1 MPVQVGDI
9 FSRWT
14 ILEDIGVINKD
25 RFWKCRCVCGTERRV
40 RHSNLVSGESE
51 GCGCIRARGN
61 RLRHGYARKAR
72 SAEYKAWLGAKSRC
86 MNVNNK
92 AYHNY
97 GGRGIQ
103 ICERW
108 REPQGFENFL
118 ADVGHR
124 PSLEYSLDRIDNNG
138 NYEPNNCRWATRSEQ
153 IKNQRP
159 RLVIENV
166 PTELLLKEIRR
177 RGILVQECEAA
188 A

>member
-1 MPVQVGDI
+1 
-9 FSRWT
+9 
-14 ILEDIGVINKD
+14 
-25 RFWKCRCVCGTERRV
+25 
-40 RHSNLVSGESE
+40 
-51 GCGCIRARGN
+51 
-61 RLRHGYARKAR
+61 
-72 SAEYKAWLGAKSRC
+72 